1 MKYKLNPPNIP
12 SPLSILGL
20 FEAPR
25 AKKAKYSPFD
35 KLREK
40 KKQLKEA
47 QKPVKKIAGRDKYFA
62 TKNSTKSPR
71 TNSKFGKRR

>member
-1 MKYKLNPPNIP
+1 M
-12 SPLSILGL
+12 

-40 KKQLKEA
+40 KKQQKEA
-47 QKPVKKIAGRDKYFA
+47 LKPAKRITGRDKYFA

-71 TNSKFGKRR
+71 TSSKFGKRK